1 METTQKTGLTPAE
14 IESQLASLE
23 TAFAESLASADT
35 LASLEQLRVDFL
47 GRKSPLNSIRKE
59 ISQLAPDIRPAVGA
73 KANETSEKLTQQFE
87 AKLSDLKQQA
97 LNEQLQKET
106 IDVTLPGRVTPRGAR
121 HPLTIVT
128 SQILDIFHGLGYNN
142 IDDNLCPEVETEYYN
157 FDALNF
163 APDHPA
169 KDMQDTFFTT
179 VGPQVLL
186 RSQTSTSQIR
196 YMENNQP
203 PIKVVYSGR
212 VYRNE
217 AVSSRK
223 SVLFHQI
230 EGLCIAEKVTLADLK
245 GTLNA
250 FITQFFGG
258 KPRNT
263 RMRGSY
269 FPFTEPSVE
278 VDVECILCEGKG
290 CRTCGHSGWLEILG
304 AGMVHPNVLKSCGI
318 DTTQYQGFAFGMGV
332 ERMAMLKY
340 AIQDIRLFYQ
350 NDVRF
355 LSQFKGL

>member
-1 METTQKTGLTPAE
+1 METTEQKALPPAD
-14 IESQLASLE
+14 IETQLASLE
-23 TAFAESLASADT
+23 ADFIQALSQAGT
-35 LASLEQLRVDFL
+35 LPLIEQVRVDFL
-47 GRKSPLNSIRKE
+47 GRKSPLNNIRRE
-59 ISQLAPDIRPAVGA
+59 ISQLAQDVRPIVGA
-73 KANETSEKLTQQFE
+73 KANETSEKLTQLFE
-87 AKLSDLKQQA
+87 TKLADLKQHT
-97 LNEQLQKET
+97 LNEQLLKET
-106 IDVTLPGRVTPRGAR
+106 IDVTLPGHVTPRGAQ

-128 SQILDIFHGLGYNN
+128 KQILDIFYGLGYNN

-163 APDHPA
+163 ATDHPA

-179 VGPQVLL
+179 VGPHILL

-196 YMENNQP
+196 YMENNKP
-203 PIKVVYSGR
+203 PIKVVYAGR

-230 EGLCIAEKVTLADLK
+230 EGLCVAENVTLANLK

-258 KPRNT
+258 KQRNT

-304 AGMVHPNVLKSCGI
+304 AGMVHPNVLKACGI
-318 DTTQYQGFAFGMGV
+318 DTTTYQGFAFGMGV

-350 NDVRF
+350 SDMRF